1 MVFNPSK
8 CKSICISTEKSPP
21 EKKYFVELEQVE
33 SISYLGVI
41 LSSDLKLSKHI
52 KSISGKARKIL
63 GMMKRNLWN
72 CPKRIKEIA
81 YTSIVRP
88 KLEYASA
95 VWDPHLKKDIAS
107 LDRVQRKVSRFC
119 SNNYHPTASVTAML
133 NELGWSSLEARR
145 TLTRITLLHKM
156 SRHLIDIDVD
166 LYLQPHTERRT
177 RGSHNYKYRLDK
189 ATKNVYFYSFFPRTI
204 RQWNSLPSDIV
215 DENSLDIFKSKQSN
229 V

>member
-1 MVFNPSK
+1 MKANIIFTHLYPLAIFVAVKFHDIHYAIGLLVDGQYKVPLQRKIVFPIFIFSNFNY
-8 CKSICISTEKSPP
+8 EWR
-21 EKKYFVELEQVE
+21 KK
-33 SISYLGVI
+33 GVI
-41 LSSDLKLSKHI
+41 
-52 KSISGKARKIL
+52 
-63 GMMKRNLWN
+63 
-72 CPKRIKEIA
+72 C
-81 YTSIVRP
+81 
-88 KLEYASA
+88 
-95 VWDPHLKKDIAS
+95 
-107 LDRVQRKVSRFC
+107 F

-215 DENSLDIFKSKQSN
+215 DENSLDLFKSKLSN
-229 V
+229 F